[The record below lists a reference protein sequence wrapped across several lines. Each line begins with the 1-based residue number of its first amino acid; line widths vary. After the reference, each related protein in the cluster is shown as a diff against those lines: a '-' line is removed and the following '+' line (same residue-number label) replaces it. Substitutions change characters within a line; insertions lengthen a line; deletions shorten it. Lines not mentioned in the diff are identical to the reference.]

1 MSADART
8 HEMAERPLPSTA
20 RLRLLVFCGEI
31 TTHPLP
37 RAGRVVL
44 GRGADADVPIE
55 HVTVSRKHAAI
66 LIGNDIQIV
75 DEGSSNGTR
84 VGGKRLVPHVTAPFG
99 LATLAELG
107 ETMVVIQV
115 AAEEEVIRSRKDLT
129 DHVLRPQPAKAGA
142 WGPLAHGSLSL
153 SDTLGAFERE
163 RIREA
168 LAQCDGNRTRA
179 AAHLGISRRTLVRR
193 LDDLAL
199 PRPRR

>member
-8 HEMAERPLPSTA
+8 REMAERPPPPTA

-37 RAGRVVL
+37 RAGRIVL

-55 HVTVSRKHAAI
+55 HVTVSRKHATL
-66 LIGNDIQIV
+66 LIGDAIQIV

-84 VGGKRLVPHVTAPFG
+84 IGGKRLAPHVTAPFG

-107 ETMVVIQV
+107 DTMVVIQV
-115 AAEEEVIRSRKDLT
+115 AAEEGVIRGRNAPAAHL
-129 DHVLRPQPAKAGA
+129 LRPPPAKAGA
-142 WGPLAHGSLSL
+142 WETLVHGSLPL
-153 SDTLGAFERE
+153 SDTLGVFERE
-163 RIREA
+163 RILEA
-168 LAQCDGNRTRA
+168 LARCDGNQTRA

-199 PRPRR
+199 PRPRK